1 MIPNEI
7 ALKIVQGIVSG
18 NHLRAY
24 IVIPMFPEG
33 VPSDSVIQK
42 ILYFQVRT
50 VEMMMKKIAEAIT
63 HAGLK
68 DANPSDFLGFFC
80 LGNRE
85 SCNIREKGS
94 PDTHSQRSSSSSSG
108 SFKEPVR
115 VPLRRRASSDSRDD
129 DKRSDDLSRR
139 GRGPSLT
146 RRLSSFRRKGP
157 RTTDEETLGMSRRH
171 PIYVHSKL
179 FIADDE
185 VVVAGSANLNE
196 RSMCGVRDSEI
207 AFSAFQPGHRWMS
220 DPDAED
226 RFPEGEVARFRRRLW
241 AEHAVGKSKREF
253 PEVLEDPGSLDCMRE
268 MQRIARRNWADYIAS
283 RPVDLRSH
291 LLPYPYQI
299 DSEGNVTGVVPCF
312 PDTRAPITGTNSGV
326 IPNLLVS

>member
-7 ALKIVQGIVSG
+7 ALKIVRGILSG
-18 NHLRAY
+18 NFFRAY

-42 ILYFQVRT
+42 ILHFQLRT
-50 VEMMMKKIAEAIT
+50 VEMMMGKIADAIAEA
-63 HAGLK
+63 GLI
-68 DANPSDFLGFFC
+68 DSHPSDFLAFFC

-85 SCNIREKGS
+85 SLGVKEKES
-94 PDTHSQRSSSSSSG
+94 SDARSDSSSSSG

-115 VPLRRRASSDSRDD
+115 VPLRRRASSGS
-129 DKRSDDLSRR
+129 RSDDNKSDDTSRR
-139 GRGPSLT
+139 GRGSSLS

-157 RTTDEETLGMSRRH
+157 RTSDEEILGMSRRH
-171 PIYVHSKL
+171 PVYVHSKL

-185 VVVAGSANLNE
+185 VLVAGSANLNE

-207 AFSAFQPGHRWMS
+207 AFSAFQPGHRWKS
-220 DPDAED
+220 DSYQED
-226 RFPEGEVARFRRRLW
+226 CFPKGEVARFRRRLW
-241 AEHAVGKSKREF
+241 AEHALGNSKRGF
-253 PEVLEDPGSLDCMRE
+253 PTVFEDPGSLECMRE
-268 MQRIARRNWADYIAS
+268 MQRIARRNWSDYIAS
-283 RPVDLRSH
+283 KPVDLRSH

-299 DSEGNVTGVVPCF
+299 DTDGKVSGVLPVF
-312 PDTRAPITGTNSGV
+312 PDTRASVTGANNGV